1 MEEAFE
7 NLRRMS
13 LLIQF
18 LYPTYS
24 SADNATAIQA
34 APIVRVKFLNFIQSQ
49 LSEQGLYG
57 TLSGITFSPD
67 MEAGVYEFTKAPRK
81 IAPKIIKVSCQLTV
95 LHEHAL
101 GWKNRGQQKGFREYP
116 YNVDPFYSN
125 LKENEPNSPSPP
137 KGGSNNPNVEKARK
151 IQSLQEAGDGEPD
164 SLERKSPLNQPG
176 GVN

>member
-1 MEEAFE
+1 
-7 NLRRMS
+7 
-13 LLIQF
+13 
-18 LYPTYS
+18 
-24 SADNATAIQA
+24 
-34 APIVRVKFLNFIQSQ
+34 
-49 LSEQGLYG
+49 
-57 TLSGITFSPD
+57 
-67 MEAGVYEFTKAPRK
+67 MEAGVYELKDVPRK

-95 LHEHAL
+95 LHDHAL
-101 GWKNRGQQKGFREYP
+101 GWNNRDPQKGFRDYP
-116 YNVDPFYSN
+116 YNVYPFYSN